1 MLVALLVGACGGDG
15 GGRSPSA
22 TPLFFQPQETC
33 DRDLAATPPD
43 TTVFG
48 ADPGDYLADRFSLA
62 AGDFNGD
69 GRADVLVGAPLADGP
84 GNSRENAGEAYIIFG
99 GEPTP
104 AQIDLAQGAAFRI
117 IGAQP
122 GDNLGFTVAAGD
134 VNGDGIGDALV
145 GARFADVGSNQ
156 DAGALYVV
164 LGRRE
169 LPGVLD
175 TSTDRADVTVA
186 GTEPGG
192 FFTIALAAGDVT
204 GDGIDDMLVGASGSD
219 GPDGQRRD
227 AGEVRVIPGS
237 AHLPTTLD
245 AGSGAFFTVFGA
257 SASDSLPNDL
267 AAGDIDGDGRDEIII
282 GSPFSDGRLRQDAG
296 KVYIVPVP
304 RKGGQ
309 TDLAAEGD
317 YREMTGGSRKDA
329 LGFQV
334 AIGDVNGDR
343 YADVIAGARDADG
356 PNDAMNNAG
365 EVHVWLGG
373 KQLPRSRDLADASS
387 DSVIVGSNP
396 GDSLG
401 FSVTAADFNGD
412 GLADIL
418 AGAPM
423 ADGCGDAATGA
434 GDAYVVF
441 GRDPLP
447 RAFYLKD
454 GGDLTFLGSHTDD
467 GLGFSL
473 ATGDFNGDAVADVV
487 LGAIQADGPDGQ
499 RPDAG
504 EAYVVLGHR

>member
-1 MLVALLVGACGGDG
+1 M
-15 GGRSPSA
+15 
-22 TPLFFQPQETC
+22 
-33 DRDLAATPPD
+33 
-43 TTVFG
+43 
-48 ADPGDYLADRFSLA
+48 
-62 AGDFNGD
+62 
-69 GRADVLVGAPLADGP
+69 
-84 GNSRENAGEAYIIFG
+84 
-99 GEPTP
+99 
-104 AQIDLAQGAAFRI
+104 
-117 IGAQP
+117 
-122 GDNLGFTVAAGD
+122 
-134 VNGDGIGDALV
+134 
-145 GARFADVGSNQ
+145 
-156 DAGALYVV
+156 
-164 LGRRE
+164 
-169 LPGVLD
+169 
-175 TSTDRADVTVA
+175 
-186 GTEPGG
+186 
-192 FFTIALAAGDVT
+192 
-204 GDGIDDMLVGASGSD
+204 
-219 GPDGQRRD
+219 
-227 AGEVRVIPGS
+227 
-237 AHLPTTLD
+237 
-245 AGSGAFFTVFGA
+245 
-257 SASDSLPNDL
+257 
-267 AAGDIDGDGRDEIII
+267 
-282 GSPFSDGRLRQDAG
+282 
-296 KVYIVPVP
+296 YIVPVP

-317 YREMTGGSRKDA
+317 FREMSGGSRKDA

-473 ATGDFNGDAVADVV
+473 ATGDFNGDGVADVV